1 MRFSAD
7 WRESAT
13 GKPSGFYYDIDL
25 DWLRWL
31 DGENYFDND
40 GWMRSYLYE
49 VEIEASRLL
58 LIHDLKTFDAFNL
71 EYQRPLMEGLNMK
84 IIDWK
89 RVAENYAGV
98 EIAPYFWP
106 RRLHMDYF
114 WYHGWDCAS
123 GVVWQPGGIKS
134 IGLKIAGKQKII
146 DFYRQN
152 RSRDHE

>member
-1 MRFSAD
+1 MKRYHLSKDRHLKLRFSAD

-58 LIHDLKTFDAFNL
+58 LIHELKTFSS
-71 EYQRPLMEGLNMK
+71 
-84 IIDWK
+84 
-89 RVAENYAGV
+89 V
-98 EIAPYFWP
+98 EIATVSPSLVPVTGTLLIF
-106 RRLHMDYF
+106 LD
-114 WYHGWDCAS
+114 GA
-123 GVVWQPGGIKS
+123 
-134 IGLKIAGKQKII
+134 
-146 DFYRQN
+146 N
-152 RSRDHE
+152 